1 MKKIKNWMPVIAL
14 AVVAVLAFGNSE
26 KIKADDKDAGSAVVS
41 QDAQTIADGVK
52 IGSVDVSGMTGSDAK
67 NAVTDY
73 INSLK
78 AATFTL
84 TGAED
89 KTVEATAEDMGVTA
103 DVDSAVEKAQAV
115 GKSGSLIRRYK
126 ETQDLKKSDV
136 VIDMKLQVDKQKTA
150 NLLYANGD
158 SLNVKAVNMGLKRE
172 NGVFTVIDGQDG
184 QEVDYVQ
191 SVYAINDFL
200 VDQWDG
206 SNNTIQL
213 VVNDVKPE
221 GSEEELAKVKD
232 VLGTF
237 TTTFPLNS
245 AGRTQN
251 VTRGCES
258 INGSVVYPGEEFSAD
273 AAMRPYTEDNGYALA
288 ASYSNGTTVE
298 SFGGGICQVSTT
310 LYNAVIRAELE
321 VTARFN
327 HSMTVGYV
335 DLSADAAIA
344 GDYKDFKFV
353 NNSDAPIYIEGSCSG
368 GVLTFTVYGEE
379 TRPADRQVSFESETL
394 ETIDPEVQ
402 YNVTSSQPVG
412 YYHVDQSSH
421 TGYKARLWKV
431 VTVDGVEQSR
441 EVFNNSTYKASPK
454 IITVGTGGASEEQTA
469 QIQGAVGSNDEAQI
483 QGAIAAVQGEIATAD
498 PNAQQP
504 ADPNAQQPADPNAQQ
519 TADPNAQ
526 QQADPNAQQP
536 ADPNA
541 QQPTDPNAQQ
551 SAGQQTTPANSGT
564 NASGTE
570 NRTTDQTGGTTDS
583 GAQSAPNP

>member
-26 KIKADDKDAGSAVVS
+26 KIKADDKGAGSAVVS

-379 TRPADRQVSFESETL
+379 TRPANRQVSFESETL

-469 QIQGAVGSNDEAQI
+469 QIQGAVDSNDEAQI
-483 QGAIAAVQGEIATAD
+483 QGAIATVQGEIAAAAD

-519 TADPNAQ
+519 P
-526 QQADPNAQQP
+526 ADPNAQQP
-536 ADPNA
+536 A
-541 QQPTDPNAQQ
+541 DPNAQQ

-570 NRTTDQTGGTTDS
+570 NGTVDQAGGTTDS

>member
-67 NAVTDY
+67 NAVTEY

-172 NGVFTVIDGQDG
+172 NGAFTVIDGQDG

-191 SVYAINDFL
+191 SVYTINDFL
-200 VDQWDG
+200 VEQWDG

-237 TTTFPLNS
+237 TTKFPLNS

-469 QIQGAVGSNDEAQI
+469 QIQGAVDSNDEAHSSQQI
-483 QGAIAAVQGEIATAD
+483 RMHSSRQDSSRQTRMHSSRQNSSRQIRMHSS
-498 PNAQQP
+498 QQVSRQHRLIQVP
-504 ADPNAQQPADPNAQQ
+504 THLEREMEQQIRQVEQQ
-519 TADPNAQ
+519 ILVRSLLRIHNHV
-526 QQADPNAQQP
+526 
-536 ADPNA
+536 
-541 QQPTDPNAQQ
+541 
-551 SAGQQTTPANSGT
+551 GTPGSIMG
-564 NASGTE
+564 
-570 NRTTDQTGGTTDS
+570 
-583 GAQSAPNP
+583 

>member
-1 MKKIKNWMPVIAL
+1 MKKINNWMPVIAL

-67 NAVTDY
+67 NAVTEY

-136 VIDMKLQVDKQKTA
+136 VIDMKLHVDKQKTA

-172 NGVFTVIDGQDG
+172 NGVFTIIDGQDG

-379 TRPADRQVSFESETL
+379 TRPANRQVSFESETL
-394 ETIDPEVQ
+394 ETINPEVQ

-454 IITVGTGGASEEQTA
+454 IITVGTGGASEEQAA

-483 QGAIAAVQGEIATAD
+483 QGAIAAVQGEIAAAD

-519 TADPNAQ
+519 P
-526 QQADPNAQQP
+526 ADPNAQQP
-536 ADPNA
+536 AE

-551 SAGQQTTPANSGT
+551 PAEQQTTPANSGT

-570 NRTTDQTGGTTDS
+570 NGAADQAGGTTDS

>member
-41 QDAQTIADGVK
+41 QNAQTIADGVK

-67 NAVTDY
+67 NAVTEY

-78 AATFTL
+78 TATFTL
-84 TGAED
+84 TGAEG

-103 DVDSAVEKAQAV
+103 DVDSAVEKARAV

-172 NGVFTVIDGQDG
+172 NGAFTVIDGQDG

-379 TRPADRQVSFESETL
+379 TRPANRQVSFESETL

-454 IITVGTGGASEEQTA
+454 IITVGTGGASEEQAA

-483 QGAIAAVQGEIATAD
+483 QGAIAAVQGEIAAAD

-519 TADPNAQ
+519 P
-526 QQADPNAQQP
+526 ADPNAQQP
-536 ADPNA
+536 AE

-551 SAGQQTTPANSGT
+551 PADQQTTPANSGT

-570 NRTTDQTGGTTDS
+570 NGAADQAGGTTDS

>member
-1 MKKIKNWMPVIAL
+1 MKKINNWMPVIAL

-67 NAVTDY
+67 NAVTEY

-136 VIDMKLQVDKQKTA
+136 VIDMKLHVDKQKTA

-172 NGVFTVIDGQDG
+172 NGVFTIIDGQDG

-379 TRPADRQVSFESETL
+379 TRPANRQVSFESETL
-394 ETIDPEVQ
+394 ETINPEVQ

-454 IITVGTGGASEEQTA
+454 IITVGTGGASEEQAA

-483 QGAIAAVQGEIATAD
+483 QGAIAAVQGEIAAAD

-519 TADPNAQ
+519 PADPT
-526 QQADPNAQQP
+526 AQQP
-536 ADPNA
+536 AE

-551 SAGQQTTPANSGT
+551 PAEQQTTPANSGT

-570 NRTTDQTGGTTDS
+570 NGAADQAGGTTDS

>member
-67 NAVTDY
+67 NAVTEY

-136 VIDMKLQVDKQKTA
+136 VIDMKLHVDKQKTA

-172 NGVFTVIDGQDG
+172 NGAFTIIDGQDG

-379 TRPADRQVSFESETL
+379 TRPANRQVSFESETL
-394 ETIDPEVQ
+394 ETMNPEVQ

-454 IITVGTGGASEEQTA
+454 IITVGTGGASEEQAA

-483 QGAIAAVQGEIATAD
+483 QGAIAAVQGEIAAAD

-519 TADPNAQ
+519 P
-526 QQADPNAQQP
+526 ADPNAQQP
-536 ADPNA
+536 AE

-570 NRTTDQTGGTTDS
+570 NGAADQAGGTTDS

>member
-14 AVVAVLAFGNSE
+14 TVVAVLAFGNSE

-52 IGSVDVSGMTGSDAK
+52 IGSVDVSGMTGSDAE
-67 NAVTDY
+67 NAVTEY

-78 AATFTL
+78 TATFTL

-126 ETQDLKKSDV
+126 ETQDLKKADV

-172 NGVFTVIDGQDG
+172 NGAFTVIDGQDG

-200 VDQWDG
+200 VEQWDG

-213 VVNDVKPE
+213 VVSDVKPE

-237 TTTFPLNS
+237 TTKFPLNS

-379 TRPADRQVSFESETL
+379 TRPANRQVSFESETL
-394 ETIDPEVQ
+394 ETINPEVQ

-454 IITVGTGGASEEQTA
+454 IITVGTGGASEEQAA

-483 QGAIAAVQGEIATAD
+483 QGAIAAVQGEIAAAD

-504 ADPNAQQPADPNAQQ
+504 ADPNAQQPA
-519 TADPNAQ
+519 
-526 QQADPNAQQP
+526 
-536 ADPNA
+536 
-541 QQPTDPNAQQ
+541 DPNAQQ

-570 NRTTDQTGGTTDS
+570 NGAADQAGGTIDS

>member
-67 NAVTDY
+67 NAVTEY

-172 NGVFTVIDGQDG
+172 NGAFTVIDGQDG

-298 SFGGGICQVSTT
+298 SVGGGICQVSTT

-379 TRPADRQVSFESETL
+379 TRPANRQVSFESETL
-394 ETIDPEVQ
+394 ETMNPEVQ

-454 IITVGTGGASEEQTA
+454 IITVGTGGASEEQAA

-483 QGAIAAVQGEIATAD
+483 QGAIAAVQGEIAAAD

-504 ADPNAQQPADPNAQQ
+504 
-519 TADPNAQ
+519 ADPNAQ

-541 QQPTDPNAQQ
+541 QQPAEQQPTDPNAQQ

-570 NRTTDQTGGTTDS
+570 NGAADQAGGTTDS